1 MCALTWW
8 LVQVQVQVQV
18 VQVVQVVG
26 VTLALVVLL
35 KPKIA
40 QVRVHAQG
48 QAGTTGFAVATA
60 QQIRSWRLLHQRD
73 RCYCCC

>member
-40 QVRVHAQG
+40 QVRVHAQ
-48 QAGTTGFAVATA
+48 
-60 QQIRSWRLLHQRD
+60 
-73 RCYCCC
+73 